1 MAESQDQARHSN
13 IEAALREAIRA
24 AQVKINTLEPGVIQ
38 SFDAATQRAKIQ
50 LGIKRKLAG
59 DSLDIPLLLDVP
71 IYYPRAGGFAFT
83 FPVKA
88 GDECLVLF
96 GTRNM
101 DNWLESGAQSEVAD
115 ARLHAFSDAVAI
127 VGGFSSPAAMAD
139 YHDDRV
145 ALREV
150 GGPGAIEIHANG
162 KFRLTNGTEEVIDLI
177 SQTQA
182 KLAAFMDEVA
192 SLKTIVTRGSSANA
206 AGYAHNKITA
216 VNGLKSDV
224 DNLKDK
230 LDGLKP

>member
-24 AQVKINTLEPGVIQ
+24 AQVKINTLEPGTIK
-38 SFDAATQRAKIQ
+38 SFDAATQRATVQ
-50 LGIKRKLAG
+50 LGLKRKLAG
-59 DSLDIPLLLDVP
+59 ESMDIPQLLDVP
-71 IYYPRAGGFAFT
+71 VYYPRAGGFAFT

-88 GDECLVLF
+88 GDECMVLF

-101 DNWLESGAQSEVAD
+101 DSWLESGAQSEVDD
-115 ARLHAFSDAVAI
+115 ARLHAFSDAIAI
-127 VGGFSSPAAMAD
+127 AGGFSSPAAMSD

-150 GGPGAIEIHANG
+150 GGPGAIEIHASG

-182 KLAAFMDEVA
+182 KLSEFMDEVA
-192 SLKTIVTRGSSANA
+192 ALKTIVTSGSSANLT
-206 AGYAHNKITA
+206 GYAHNKITA
-216 VNGLKSDV
+216 VNGLKTDI
-224 DNLKDK
+224 DNLKTK
-230 LDGLKP
+230 IDGLKP